1 MGLATIFAMSEQ
13 LKKELG
19 WKSNPGIGP
28 FICGQ
33 CGARFHSMKELD
45 KHLAKYHPEAF
56 ASLRKSSASNPRGES
71 RLNDFLPQHP
81 MKGPPLPKIWG
92 IKWPG
97 K

>member
-19 WKSNPGIGP
+19 WKSNPGI
-28 FICGQ
+28 
-33 CGARFHSMKELD
+33 KLE
-45 KHLAKYHPEAF
+45 
-56 ASLRKSSASNPRGES
+56 
-71 RLNDFLPQHP
+71 DFLPQHP
-81 MKGPPLPKIWG
+81 MKGPPLPKSWG